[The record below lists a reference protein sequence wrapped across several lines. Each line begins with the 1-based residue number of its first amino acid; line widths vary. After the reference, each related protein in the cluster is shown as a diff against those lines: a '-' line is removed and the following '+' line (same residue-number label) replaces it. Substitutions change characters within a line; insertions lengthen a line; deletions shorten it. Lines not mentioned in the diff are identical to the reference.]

1 MSLPGST
8 NVTPHESDTLNV
20 DAADPLGTSA
30 SSAEEALKNDHVDAR
45 SSSSIEGEI
54 APIFRIASPF

>member
-20 DAADPLGTSA
+20 GAADPSGTSA
-30 SSAEEALKNDHVDAR
+30 SSAEEALKNVHVDAGGLN
-45 SSSSIEGEI
+45 SIEGDI
-54 APIFRIASPF
+54 TPIFHIASPF